1 MSNTN
6 RNNSNTMQ
14 ALWVGI
20 GNLASFAF
28 TLISSAILSRYLY
41 KADYGTYKQVMYV
54 YNTLLMVFTLGLP
67 KAYSYFLPK
76 NDIKYG
82 NSIVSKINS
91 MFFVLGLSFSLILFF
106 GADIIGIILNNNELP
121 KAIRYFAIAPAFIL
135 PAMGIEGIMSVY
147 RRTIINTLYI
157 VATRLLMLLF
167 VTLPVIVYKAE
178 ANVAVIGFSMSSI
191 LSFIV
196 ALYVKKI
203 PFRGIQGEKTS
214 LSYKE
219 ILRFSVPLAVA
230 SFGGIAI
237 KAADQFFIS
246 RYYGSEIFADFA
258 NGAIELPFVGM
269 VLGAT
274 ATVLLPVFTKQ
285 ISSDDKDGRSQIAAL
300 WSRATEKS
308 AMILYPLVTFC
319 LVFATEIMV
328 FLYGSQYEQSGV
340 YFRIML
346 LVNFFTVAPYYP
358 IIIAYGKTD
367 YYAKV
372 HLLFAA
378 LIWIIDFIIVSIIKN
393 PCSIAYSSISCHI
406 LKIVVMAIYISTI
419 TGCKIKQMIPFK
431 RLLEMMLICVCV
443 SIVTRVLVD
452 MLHINNL
459 LLYLLVSFG
468 LFLPISI
475 AICQCVKIDYFSIVK
490 PLIKRK

>member
-1 MSNTN
+1 
-6 RNNSNTMQ
+6 MQ

-28 TLISSAILSRYLY
+28 TLISSAILSRYMD

-82 NSIVSKINS
+82 NGIVSKINS
-91 MFFVLGLSFSLILFF
+91 MFFMLGLSFSLILFF
-106 GADIIGIILNNNELP
+106 GADIIGVILNNSELP
-121 KAIRYFAIAPAFIL
+121 TAIRYFSIAPAFIL

-147 RRTIINTLYI
+147 RRTIVNTIYI
-157 VATRLLMLLF
+157 LATRFIMLLF
-167 VTLPVIVYKAE
+167 VALPVIAYKAE
-178 ANVAVIGFSMSSI
+178 ANIAVIGFSISSI
-191 LSFIV
+191 VSFII
-196 ALYVKKI
+196 AIYVKRI

-246 RYYGSEIFADFA
+246 RYFGSEIFADFA

-285 ISSDDKDGRSQIAAL
+285 ISSNDKDGRNQIAAL

-308 AMILYPLVTFC
+308 AMILYPLVTYC
-319 LVFATEIMV
+319 LFFATEIMV
-328 FLYGSQYEQSGV
+328 FLYGAQYEQSGV

-367 YYAKV
+367 YYARV
-372 HLLFAA
+372 HLVFAA
-378 LIWIIDFIIVSIIKN
+378 LIWLVDFLIVHFVNN
-393 PCSIAYSSISCHI
+393 PTSIAYSSIAFHI
-406 LKIVVMAIYISTI
+406 LKIIVMALYISKL
-419 TGCKIKQMIPFK
+419 TGCKITQMIPVKNLICLMIICVGVSATVKTVFN
-431 RLLEMMLICVCV
+431 LITIDSMMLYL
-443 SIVTRVLVD
+443 IVTFTVYFP
-452 MLHINNL
+452 IAIII
-459 LLYLLVSFG
+459 SQ
-468 LFLPISI
+468 LFRIDYKNIILPI
-475 AICQCVKIDYFSIVK
+475 
-490 PLIKRK
+490 IKH

>member
-28 TLISSAILSRYLY
+28 TLISSAILSRYLD

-246 RYYGSEIFADFA
+246 RYFGSEIFADFA

-285 ISSDDKDGRSQIAAL
+285 ISSDDKDGRNQIAAL

-340 YFRIML
+340 YFTIML

-358 IIIAYGKTD
+358 VIIAYGKTD
-367 YYAKV
+367 YYARV
-372 HLLFAA
+372 HLIFAV
-378 LIWIIDFIIVSIIKN
+378 LIWIVDYAIVGLFN
-393 PCSIAYSSISCHI
+393 DPRSIAISSITFTI
-406 LKIVVMAIYISTI
+406 LKIIVMASFVSKQ
-419 TGCKIKQMIPFK
+419 TGTAIKDMFPFK
-431 RLLEMMLICVCV
+431 SGCIIIVVTILA
-443 SIVTRVLVD
+443 SIITKLS
-452 MLHINNL
+452 LN
-459 LLYLLVSFG
+459 SFG
-468 LFLPISI
+468 NLPLVWYLVFSFMIYGCLTLLG
-475 AICQCVKIDYFSIVK
+475 CQLAGVDYNSVIYQ
-490 PLIKRK
+490 IIRRR

>member
-1 MSNTN
+1 MSNAN
-6 RNNSNTMQ
+6 RSNSNTMQ

-28 TLISSAILSRYLY
+28 TLISSAILSRYLD

-91 MFFVLGLSFSLILFF
+91 IFFILGLLFSLLLFF
-106 GADIIGIILNNNELP
+106 GADMIGVILNNSELS
-121 KAIRYFAIAPAFIL
+121 KSIRYFSIAPAFIL

-147 RRTIINTLYI
+147 RRTIINTIYI
-157 VATRLLMLLF
+157 LATRLIMLMF
-167 VTLPVIVYKAE
+167 VALPIMVYKAE
-178 ANVAVIGFSMSSI
+178 TNVAVIGFSVSSI
-191 LSFIV
+191 VSFII
-196 ALYVKKI
+196 ALYVKRI
-203 PFRGIQGEKTS
+203 PFRGIPGEESS

-219 ILRFSVPLAVA
+219 ILTFSVPLAVA

-246 RYYGSEIFADFA
+246 RYFGSEIFADFA

-285 ISSDDKDGRSQIAAL
+285 ISSNDKEGRNQITTL

-319 LVFATEIMV
+319 LIFATDIMV
-328 FLYGSQYEQSGV
+328 FLYGTAYEQSGV

-346 LVNFFTVAPYYP
+346 FVNFFTVAPYYP

-372 HLLFAA
+372 HLSFAV
-378 LIWIIDFIIVSIIKN
+378 LVWMIDFIIVSLIKN
-393 PCSIAYSSISCHI
+393 PCFIAYSSIICHI
-406 LKIVVMAIYISTI
+406 LKIVVMAIYISKI
-419 TGCKIKQMIPFK
+419 TGCEIKQMIPFK
-431 RLLEMMLICVCV
+431 KLLKMIIICVGV
-443 SIVTRVLVD
+443 SVVTRKFVEH
-452 MLHINNL
+452 LHIDNL
-459 LLYLLVSFG
+459 LLYLFVSFG
-468 LFLPISI
+468 IFIPISI
-475 AICQCVKIDYFSIVK
+475 TFCQCAKIDYMSIVK
-490 PLIKRK
+490 TLIKRK